1 MRIVVDTNV
10 LVSGVLNPHGPP
22 GRIVETMLARMFVV
36 LCDDRIMSEYRVV
49 LLRPVFRFE
58 TTEMEAMLDH
68 IERTGENIIC
78 APAGLI
84 LPDPTDLPFL
94 EVAIAGHA
102 DALVTGNLKHFKPK
116 RGHHGVTVLSPAQFV
131 RQLA

>member
-1 MRIVVDTNV
+1 VRIVLDTNV
-10 LVSGVLNPHGPP
+10 LVSGVLNPHGLP
-22 GRIVETMLARMFVV
+22 GRIVEAMLARMFVV
-36 LCDDRIMSEYRVV
+36 LYDDRIMSEYRAV

-58 TTEMEAMLDH
+58 TAEIEAMLDH
-68 IERTGENIIC
+68 IERSGENIVGMPT
-78 APAGLI
+78 ALI
-84 LPDPTDLPFL
+84 LPDATDLPFL

-116 RGHHGVTVLSPAQFV
+116 RGLHGVTVLSPAELV